1 VNGLTPSTG
10 RRLITLSLIAI
21 LTLAVMAPVALAAP
35 VPSQTTS
42 VAAAAPDEVAIAAE
56 RELVKARLMDFGLAE
71 EDAAGRV
78 ALLTDA
84 EVHSIAADLESLQ
97 TAGALGDQE
106 WDTMTVLLLLILVA
120 ILAD

>member
-1 VNGLTPSTG
+1 MESSTG
-10 RRLITLSLIAI
+10 RRLISLTIVAI
-21 LTLAVMAPVALAAP
+21 LALAVMAPAALAAP

-84 EVHSIAADLESLQ
+84 EVHAIAADLESLQ